1 MAPDVLHL
9 HMDEYSLM
17 TTATSGTPNV
27 LGKEVVRLKVATT
40 TQQLDI
46 VSNVCVEDCNV
57 AVNRFVARLPVS
69 PRKYEVADCCTY
81 AEYAVHDDSTRRNIL
96 RTLPEHVR
104 PPAEYVSKMK
114 VVTYASSEEGTSFK
128 PSSERQNMPVLGIV
142 LIG

>member
-9 HMDEYSLM
+9 HIEEYSLM

-27 LGKEVVRLKVATT
+27 LGKEVIRLKVATT

-46 VSNVCVEDCNV
+46 VSNVCVQECNV
-57 AVNRFVARLPVS
+57 AVNHFVARLPVS
-69 PRKYEVADCCTY
+69 PRKYEVTDCCGY
-81 AEYAVHDDSTRRNIL
+81 AEYAVHDDSTRRIIL
-96 RTLPEHVR
+96 HTMPEHVR

-114 VVTYASSEEGTSFK
+114 VVIYASSDEGTSFK

-142 LIG
+142 LTG